1 MDQELRGL
9 QRLYQAEP
17 SEENADRYAV
27 ALLRSGNLTSLNY
40 SEEQL
45 VRNYLRRNAPQPEA
59 TIEDF
64 PEDFNGYILVE
75 IDETEYWSLDTIV
88 SAGYIGGVYLV
99 DLTKRYHIAE
109 FTPSYEAHPL
119 YAVSL
124 AEPET
129 PIRDTIDE
137 EWTRNAE
144 IQYWRMEVLRNAIN
158 WKKLD
163 NLELDPEEDPI
174 PQLLEYCQGN
184 HLL

>member
-1 MDQELRGL
+1 M
-9 QRLYQAEP
+9 
-17 SEENADRYAV
+17 
-27 ALLRSGNLTSLNY
+27 
-40 SEEQL
+40 
-45 VRNYLRRNAPQPEA
+45 
-59 TIEDF
+59 
-64 PEDFNGYILVE
+64 
-75 IDETEYWSLDTIV
+75 
-88 SAGYIGGVYLV
+88 